1 MTRTMIVSV
10 LSLCLASA
18 VGCGRTSSEAA
29 SESEQASRSSYGD
42 PVGSPDERGEDREVT
57 VAAGTVVTIEFDD
70 SVSTESSDPGDH
82 FAATVIEPVYVDQEL
97 AIDRGSRVHGKVVD
111 VNRGKKIGGK
121 AKLTLEFT
129 ALELPNGEQTPIDA
143 TLYSAGK
150 SQAGKD
156 AATIGGSAAGG
167 AILGRIIGHQSDQ
180 DDEGTAIGAVVGAAI
195 GTAIAAGTDG
205 QPVTIPAGTS
215 LSIQLDSPVRVTA

>member
-1 MTRTMIVSV
+1 MTRTMIVLSV

-18 VGCGRTSSEAA
+18 VGCGPTSSESA
-29 SESEQASRSSYGD
+29 SESEQASRRSYGD
-42 PVGSPDERGEDREVT
+42 PVDSPEEPEERQVT
-57 VAAGTVVTIEFDD
+57 VAAGTVVTIEFDE

-82 FAATVIEPVYVDQEL
+82 FAATVIEPVYVDEHL
-97 AIDRGSRVHGKVVD
+97 AIERGSRVHGKVVD

-121 AKLTLEFT
+121 AQLTLEFT
-129 ALELPNGEQTPIDA
+129 ALELPNGAQTPIDA

-195 GTAIAAGTDG
+195 GTAIAAGTEG